1 GLGWRP
7 LSPDGELSARSYRPM
22 MRSVPFP
29 RSLRDGRLTDMN
41 DSKQI
46 LTADEITAAALPPW
60 RHAEGDLHVTYATG
74 DFATGLALVD
84 RRGEAAVGAD
94 HQPDLHLTYPTVS
107 VTLTRHAAGG
117 VTRRDVDMARR
128 IDEFAAAAGV
138 GTAEGA

>member
-1 GLGWRP
+1 HGWRP
-7 LSPDGELSARSYRPM
+7 LSTDGEISARSYRPM

-29 RSLRDGRLTDMN
+29 RSLRDGRLPDMN

-46 LTADEITAAALPPW
+46 LTADEITAAALPQW
-60 RHAEGDLHVTYATG
+60 RYAEGALHVAYATG

-84 RRGEAAVGAD
+84 RNGEAAEAAD
-94 HQPDLHLTYPTVS
+94 HHPALHLTYPTVS
-107 VTLTRHAAGG
+107 VTLTSPDAGG
-117 VTRRDVDMARR
+117 VPLRDVDMARR